1 MLTAEQ
7 REQIERRR
15 QAALQRLA
23 ERRAGAPPG
32 RTVLSNIPPHM
43 CQSKR
48 ACAEGTPGCKAAQ
61 SRLSHLATAIGTPP
75 EEASKYDDECSICYA
90 STVRE
95 MRAEGQQGRLD
106 CCGHAYCFECIRKWA
121 SEVTNSCPLCKRSIS
136 RLERVGRGGAVL
148 ETVAIAARE
157 LKPPEPTE
165 AELQAMQEEA
175 EAEDNCVVC
184 GSGEQADVLLLCDS
198 CNSAYH
204 TFCLVPRLRAVPE
217 GDWFCPDC
225 QAARPTQEERAEE
238 ARAEEER
245 AQEARVGARRRGPFA
260 RQPEQP
266 EVIVLEEEEEG
277 GEAEGGVIR
286 RVVRL
291 RHNAEEGG
299 ALEFEARPP
308 PARAHSPARP
318 LT

>member
-23 ERRAGAPPG
+23 ERRQAGAPPG

-48 ACAEGTPGCKAAQ
+48 AGTPGCK
-61 SRLSHLATAIGTPP
+61 SPRSTIIGTPP

-106 CCGHAYCFECIRKWA
+106 CCGHAFCFECIKKWA
-121 SEVTNSCPLCKRSIS
+121 SEVTNSCPLCKRSVS

-148 ETVAIAARE
+148 ETLAIAARE
-157 LKPPEPTE
+157 VKPPEPTE

-184 GSGEQADVLLLCDS
+184 GSGEQDDVLLLCDS

-225 QAARPTQEERAEE
+225 QAARPTQPDAAEE
-238 ARAEEER
+238 ARVGEARVGEAR
-245 AQEARVGARRRGPFA
+245 VGEARVGARRRGPFA

-266 EVIVLEEEEEG
+266 EVIVLEEEEEE

-308 PARAHSPARP
+308 PARAHSPIRP